1 MKFGGKFFTNTVI
14 VTLVTQS
21 LPSNSSA
28 VLLRKFTD
36 EWKSHV
42 RTGIPMVTKLQLT
55 KERENTCLPFTEEI
69 PTICDTTSI
78 VSLYWFVGGI
88 RLRNKKKYIVR

>member
-1 MKFGGKFFTNTVI
+1 MKK
-14 VTLVTQS
+14 
-21 LPSNSSA
+21 SS
-28 VLLRKFTD
+28 KN
-36 EWKSHV
+36 
-42 RTGIPMVTKLQLT
+42 IPMVTKLKLT

-88 RLRNKKKYIVR
+88 RLRNKKNILSGKQSFTLDKNKNRAVCSTSEEFH

>member
-14 VTLVTQS
+14 VTLVTQ
-21 LPSNSSA
+21 SA

-42 RTGIPMVTKLQLT
+42 RTGIPMVTKLKLT

-88 RLRNKKKYIVR
+88 RLRN